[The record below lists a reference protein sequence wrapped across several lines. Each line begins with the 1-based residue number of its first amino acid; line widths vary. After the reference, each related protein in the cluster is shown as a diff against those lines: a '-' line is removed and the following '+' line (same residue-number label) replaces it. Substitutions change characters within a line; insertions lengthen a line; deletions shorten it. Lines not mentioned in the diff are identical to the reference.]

1 MVGSKDMVYATVIED
16 NVETLLGFDVVQAYL
31 DNKRAAMRRSDCW
44 HAAASQMVFYLHSNS
59 LNKFSHHDVTTLELQ
74 SIM

>member
-31 DNKRAAMRRSDCW
+31 DNKRAAMR
-44 HAAASQMVFYLHSNS
+44 S
-59 LNKFSHHDVTTLELQ
+59 LLQLRLLARCGITDGFLLAFEL
-74 SIM
+74 IE